1 MTNTDTLA
9 DVVGRYARSRA
20 GKSPF
25 TTAIEGLTILRAERP
40 GRPSHRLFKPALCVV
55 VQGAKWTTF
64 GNKRFD
70 YRAGQA
76 LVVSLEMPSHGRVV
90 AAAPEEP
97 YLSIVIEFDLAAI
110 REVSESLGELARPTG
125 EVGGG
130 VFVTD
135 FDGPMADCVSRMVGL
150 LDTPRAIP
158 VVYPSLMRELCY
170 WLLAGPRGGD
180 IARIV
185 LANGHDQRV
194 LAAIHTLRAR
204 FAEPVRIEE
213 LARIAQMSP
222 FGVPPPIQ
230 GADFHDAAAIP
241 EAAALAQS
249 AQSPDCRRGDGR
261 DGRLPDRLRESFAV
275 QPRIRSHVRRAAP
288 ARRGAVAR
296 SVPAGVRRRRRPGR
310 GRSPR
315 MRPSITWITIT

>member
-1 MTNTDTLA
+1 MTDTDTLA
-9 DVVGRYARSRA
+9 DVVGRYTRSRV

-25 TTAIEGLTILRAERP
+25 TTAIEGLAILRADRP

-55 VQGAKWTTF
+55 VQGSKWTTF
-64 GNKRFD
+64 GSKRFD

-90 AAAPEEP
+90 AATPEEP
-97 YLSIVIEFDLAAI
+97 YLSIVIEFDLAAM
-110 REVSESLGELARPTG
+110 REVSEGLGGLARPTG

-130 VFVTD
+130 VFVTN
-135 FDGPMADCVSRMVGL
+135 FEGPMADCVSRMVGL

-158 VVYPSLMRELCY
+158 MVYPSLMRELCY

-213 LARIAQMSP
+213 LARGAGMSP
-222 FGVPPPIQ
+222 S
-230 GADFHDAAAIP
+230 AFHRQFK
-241 EAAALAQS
+241 ALTSMTPLQY
-249 AQSPDCRRGDGR
+249 QK
-261 DGRLPDRLRESFAV
+261 RLRLLEARNLLIAGVTTAEAV
-275 QPRIRSHVRRAAP
+275 AFRIGYGSPSQFSREYARMFGAPPRRDVVRLRAP
-288 ARRGAVAR
+288 FRQEFGEGIVQRGAA
-296 SVPAGVRRRRRPGR
+296 VPG
-310 GRSPR
+310 
-315 MRPSITWITIT
+315 

>member
-1 MTNTDTLA
+1 MTDTDTLA
-9 DVVGRYARSRA
+9 DVVGRYTRSRV

-25 TTAIEGLTILRAERP
+25 TTAIEGLTILRADRP

-90 AAAPEEP
+90 AATPEEP
-97 YLSIVIEFDLAAI
+97 YLSIVIEFDLTAM
-110 REVSESLGELARPTG
+110 REVSDSLGELARPTG

-185 LANGHDQRV
+185 LASGHDQRV

-204 FAEPVRIEE
+204 FAEPVHIED
-213 LARIAQMSP
+213 LARGARMSP
-222 FGVPPPIQ
+222 S
-230 GADFHDAAAIP
+230 AFHRQFK
-241 EAAALAQS
+241 ALTSMTPLQY
-249 AQSPDCRRGDGR
+249 QK
-261 DGRLPDRLRESFAV
+261 RLRLLE
-275 QPRIRSHVRRAAP
+275 
-288 ARRGAVAR
+288 ARNLLI
-296 SVPAGVRRRRRPGR
+296 AGVATAETVAFRIGYGSPSQFSREYARMFGAPPRRDVVRLRAPFRPAFGE
-310 GRSPR
+310 GGVKGGVAVPG
-315 MRPSITWITIT
+315 

>member
-1 MTNTDTLA
+1 MTDTLA
-9 DVVGRYARSRA
+9 EIVGRYTRARV

-25 TTAIEGLTILRAERP
+25 TTAIEGLTILRADRP
-40 GRPSHRLFKPALCVV
+40 ERPSHRLFKPALCVV

-64 GNKRFD
+64 GHKRFD

-90 AAAPEEP
+90 AATPDQP
-97 YLSIVIEFDLAAI
+97 YLSVVIEFDLTAM
-110 REVSESLGELARPTG
+110 REVMEGLGELARPNG

-135 FDGPMADCVSRMVGL
+135 FGGPMADCVLRMVRL

-158 VVYPSLMRELCY
+158 VLSPSLMRELCY

-185 LANGHDQRV
+185 LANGHDRRV

-213 LARIAQMSP
+213 LAGIARMSP
-222 FGVPPPIQ
+222 S
-230 GADFHDAAAIP
+230 AFHRQFKALTSMTPLQYQKRLRLLEARNLMIADAATAETVAFRIGYG
-241 EAAALAQS
+241 
-249 AQSPDCRRGDGR
+249 SPSQFSREYARMFGAPPRRDVGQ
-261 DGRLPDRLRESFAV
+261 LR
-275 QPRIRSHVRRAAP
+275 AP
-288 ARRGAVAR
+288 LR
-296 SVPAGVRRRRRPGR
+296 
-310 GRSPR
+310 
-315 MRPSITWITIT
+315 